1 MVKLAKVKART
12 RRLAPGVVG
21 TLVAAL
27 AVVGTGHAVL
37 DGGSVDAQRL
47 RAQVFVTQ
55 RAIPRRLTERGLVRF
70 ARSHNSRRLR
80 ETTDAPIPERKW
92 LANMVTSFNR
102 PPGDLEF
109 QILFYDIEGGARRFI
124 GPPMSTFVNNRDE
137 RTFVQRLRLERPQ
150 FKPNTRMELVVTVR
164 RQEVGRRRFEL
175 VGERVQHSGEVSF
188 SDDER

>member
-1 MVKLAKVKART
+1 MMVKGTRARALGTSLA
-12 RRLAPGVVG
+12 G
-21 TLVAAL
+21 TIVAAL

-47 RAQVFVTQ
+47 RAQVFITQ
-55 RAIPRRLTERGLVRF
+55 RAIPGRLTERGLIRF
-70 ARSHNSRRLR
+70 ARSHNARRLA
-80 ETTDAPIPERKW
+80 ETSDAPIPERKW

-102 PPGDLEF
+102 GVGDLEF
-109 QILFYDIEGGARRFI
+109 QVLFYDLEGGARRFI
-124 GPPMSTFVNNRDE
+124 GPPLSTFVNNRDE

-175 VGERVQHSGEVSF
+175 IGERVRHTGEVSF